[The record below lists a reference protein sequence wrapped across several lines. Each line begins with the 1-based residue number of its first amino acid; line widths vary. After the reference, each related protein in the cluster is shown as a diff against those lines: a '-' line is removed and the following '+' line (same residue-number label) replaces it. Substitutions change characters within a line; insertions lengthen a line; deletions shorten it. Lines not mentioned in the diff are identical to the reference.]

1 MPLIPDRR
9 ETIAGAAAALA
20 RGELT
25 CEELLET
32 CLGRIDAW
40 ESQIHA
46 WVSVDREGARGQ
58 ARDCD
63 ARLARHRSEG
73 SVDSLS
79 PLLGIPIGIKDII
92 DIAGQVTGAGSSA
105 RMDGPPAEHDA
116 PVVRKLREAG
126 AIILGKTVTTQFAC
140 FDPPPTRNPWNLER
154 TPGGSSSGSAAAV
167 AAGMCL
173 GAIGSQTGG
182 SIIRPASFCGVA
194 GCKPT
199 FGRVSC
205 DGVVPVAPSLDTVGP
220 IAGCVADLAIM
231 LNAISLGNKVAGG
244 DDPTLKLG
252 IAFTDLDPQHI
263 KPPRLALLTS
273 RMHVRRVQPDDRVFL
288 EPDGEDASWS
298 IVEYFQR
305 RSGASMWSALTRAV
319 ARFRAAGASV
329 IERDPGWFISSS
341 HRSIMAFELANSH
354 RDRFRKLRFDY
365 QPTVAGLI
373 AEGILTKGD
382 EYDKAGR
389 DQERAIAESET
400 LMRDVDALVCPA
412 ARGVA
417 PDPSTTGDPEFNSR
431 WTYTGQPAIT
441 IPMELSPDG
450 LPLGIQLI
458 GRRFDEAGL
467 FRAAAWCESVLPQ
480 LTPKEPPK
488 EPAG

>member
-9 ETIAGAAAALA
+9 ETIAGASAALA

-25 CEELLET
+25 CEELLER

-46 WVSVDREGARGQ
+46 WVSVDREGARRQ
-58 ARDCD
+58 ARECD

-73 SVDSLS
+73 SVESLS
-79 PLLGIPIGIKDII
+79 PLFGIPIGIKDII

-205 DGVVPVAPSLDTVGP
+205 AGVVPVAPSLDTVGP

-231 LNAISLGNKVAGG
+231 LNAISSWHRVNPNGNPI
-244 DDPTLKLG
+244 DDAAINLSNLAPSN
-252 IAFTDLDPQHI
+252 I
-263 KPPRLALLTS
+263 KPPRLALLAS
-273 RMHVRRVQPDDRVFL
+273 RFSFPRMQSDGQIAR
-288 EPDGEDASWS
+288 EPDGRVALEP
-298 IVEYFQR
+298 VECFER
-305 RSGASMWSALTRAV
+305 FSLASMWLALSRVV
-319 ARFRAAGASV
+319 ARFRSAGASV
-329 IERDPGWFISSS
+329 VERDPGWFESSP
-341 HRSIMAFELANSH
+341 HRAIMAYELADSH

-365 QPTVAGLI
+365 RPTVAGLI
-373 AEGILTKGD
+373 EEGILTTRG
-382 EYDKAGR
+382 EYDKACCA
-389 DQERAIAESET
+389 QEGAIAESEA
-400 LMRDVDALVCPA
+400 LMQDVDALICPA
-412 ARGVA
+412 ARGPA
-417 PDPSTTGDPEFNSR
+417 PDPTTTGDPLFNSR

>member
-9 ETIAGAAAALA
+9 ITIVEASAALA

-25 CEELLET
+25 CEGLLET
-32 CLGRIDAW
+32 CLGRID
-40 ESQIHA
+40 ECEPQIQA
-46 WVSVDREGARGQ
+46 WVSVDRQGARRA

-73 SVDSLS
+73 TVESLS
-79 PLLGIPIGIKDII
+79 PLFGIPIGIKDII
-92 DIAGQVTGAGSSA
+92 DIAGQPTGAGSTA
-105 RMDGPPAEHDA
+105 RMADPPAERDA
-116 PVVRKLREAG
+116 TVVRKLREAD
-126 AIILGKTVTTQFAC
+126 AILLGKTVTTQFAC
-140 FDPPPTRNPWNLER
+140 FDPPPTRNPWNLEH

-194 GCKPT
+194 GYKPT

-205 DGVVPVAPSLDTVGP
+205 QGVVPVAPSLDTVGP
-220 IAGCVADLAIM
+220 FAACVADLAIM
-231 LNAISLGNKVAGG
+231 LNVISGGDKVIGG
-244 DDPTLKLG
+244 DDSTLKLG
-252 IAFTDLDPQHI
+252 IDLAELKPQHI

-273 RMHVRRVQPDDRVFL
+273 PMHVQRVQPDDRIFL
-288 EPDGEDASWS
+288 EPDGGAASEW

-305 RSGASMWSALTRAV
+305 RSAASMWSALTRAV
-319 ARFRAAGASV
+319 AGFRAAGASV
-329 IERDPGWFISSS
+329 IERDPGWFSSSS
-341 HRSIMAFELANSH
+341 HRTIMAFELADSH

-365 QPTVAGLI
+365 RPTVAGLI
-373 AEGILTKGD
+373 EEGRLTTRD
-382 EYDKAGR
+382 EYEKAR
-389 DQERAIAESET
+389 LDQERAIAES
-400 LMRDVDALVCPA
+400 DALMQDLDALICPA
-412 ARGVA
+412 TRGPA
-417 PDPSTTGDPEFNSR
+417 PDPTTTGDPIFNSP
-431 WTYTGQPAIT
+431 WTYSGQPAIT

-458 GRRFDEAGL
+458 GRRDDEARL
-467 FRAAAWCESVLPQ
+467 FRAAAWCEAVLPG
-480 LTPKEPPK
+480 LTPSRAPK

>member
-9 ETIAGAAAALA
+9 ETIAGASAALA

-25 CEELLET
+25 CEELLDR

-40 ESQIHA
+40 ESQIQA
-46 WVSVDREGARGQ
+46 WVRVDREGARRQ
-58 ARDCD
+58 ARECD
-63 ARLARHRSEG
+63 VRLARHRSEG

-79 PLLGIPIGIKDII
+79 PLFGIPIGIKDII

-105 RMDGPPAEHDA
+105 RMDGRPAEHDA

-231 LNAISLGNKVAGG
+231 LNAISVGDKIVTG
-244 DDPTLKLG
+244 DDPTFK
-252 IAFTDLDPQHI
+252 IAIDLANLNPESR

-273 RMHVRRVQPDDRVFL
+273 GGKLGDYFEKSS
-288 EPDGEDASWS
+288 EP
-298 IVEYFQR
+298 
-305 RSGASMWSALTRAV
+305 SMWSALTRALDCL
-319 ARFRAAGASV
+319 RSAGASV
-329 IERDPGWFISSS
+329 EARECRPFSDVS
-341 HRSIMAFELANSH
+341 HRTIMSFELADFH
-354 RDRFRKLRFDY
+354 RDRFRTLRFDY
-365 QPTVAGLI
+365 RKSVTGLI
-373 AEGILTKGD
+373 ELGILTSGD
-382 EYDKAGR
+382 EYEKARR
-389 DQERAIAESET
+389 DQAQAVAESDA
-400 LMRDVDALVCPA
+400 LVQGVDALVCPA
-412 ARGVA
+412 ACGPA
-417 PDPSTTGDPEFNSR
+417 PGRSTTGDPFFNFL
-431 WTYTGQPAIT
+431 WTFSGQPTIT
-441 IPMELSPDG
+441 IPMGLSDDG

-467 FRAAAWCESVLPQ
+467 FRAAAWCEAVLPG
-480 LTPKEPPK
+480 LTTQAEPD

>member
-9 ETIAGAAAALA
+9 ATIAGAAAALA

-25 CEELLET
+25 CEELLDR

-40 ESQIHA
+40 ESQIQA
-46 WVSVDREGARGQ
+46 WVRVDREGARRQ
-58 ARDCD
+58 ARECD
-63 ARLARHRSEG
+63 VRLARHRSEG

-79 PLLGIPIGIKDII
+79 PLFGIPIGIKDII
-92 DIAGQVTGAGSSA
+92 DIAGHVTGAGSSA

-116 PVVRKLREAG
+116 PVVRKLRDAG

-231 LNAISLGNKVAGG
+231 LNAISVG
-244 DDPTLKLG
+244 DKGIPEEPRLKLS
-252 IAFTDLDPQHI
+252 IDLRDLEPRNS
-263 KPPRLALLTS
+263 KPPRLALLTC
-273 RMHVRRVQPDDRVFL
+273 RTDDRPELYERFSD
-288 EPDGEDASWS
+288 P
-298 IVEYFQR
+298 
-305 RSGASMWSALTRAV
+305 SMWSALIRALD
-319 ARFRAAGASV
+319 AFRIAGASV
-329 IERDPGWFISSS
+329 VERRGLFVSNS
-341 HRSIMAFELANSH
+341 HSTVMAFELANTH
-354 RDRFRKLRFDY
+354 RDRFRQLRFDY
-365 QPTVAGLI
+365 RSSVLGLI
-373 AEGILTKGD
+373 QEGILITASQY
-382 EYDKAGR
+382 ESARR
-389 DQERAIAESET
+389 DQARAAAESEA
-400 LMRDVDALVCPA
+400 LMQDIDALVCPA
-412 ARGVA
+412 ANGPA
-417 PDPSTTGDPEFNSR
+417 PDPSTTGNPIFNSS
-431 WTYTGQPAIT
+431 WTFTGQPAIT
-441 IPMELSPDG
+441 FPMGLSDEG

-458 GRRFDEAGL
+458 GRRFDDVGL
-467 FRAAAWCESVLPQ
+467 FRAAAWCEAILPR
-480 LTPKEPPK
+480 LPPPNVPEK
-488 EPAG
+488 PAG